1 MNSSERILAATV
13 LSVRASSASASLD
26 TASIAT
32 SRERAFRASP
42 LSFFSSSEGA
52 ASLTRPVDG
61 GPVDGGHG
69 VLLTVSRTSRQAPI
83 MGARPG
89 AG

>member
-61 GPVDGGHG
+61 WSQ
-69 VLLTVSRTSRQAPI
+69 LTAGMVSS
-83 MGARPG
+83 
-89 AG
+89 